1 VVAITPTEWPFLKR
15 MSWRPIPYVLAGAIV
30 LVLGSGNAVDGAAP
44 NRGAALCEL
53 LATRGLLCSGAPVW
67 LSGPSGIHGAMK
79 DGAKALVRARTSGE
93 PLDLYLVDARLSPEG
108 VLLDAGSAY
117 DLTRT
122 SQADEG
128 PPIVRGSRVAYT
140 TTLDGSVTAIHTID
154 LNGPPSKSYEDFTK
168 TQRLQTELTN
178 LQQLGLPHGV
188 VHDAFVLDPIAK
200 SVTLAWLSD
209 DAVEARSDGRRIVI
223 DAARAIPIEGAGW
236 VRPVP
241 EEKARPGGL
250 APWAVDRVRAMAW
263 FGDVRMQWLKA
274 IVFTALDSVLRARAS
289 VVDTSASEIE
299 NDLGGVNTGAASATP
314 AEPDPDTGWPPAPLK
329 PILSPPLPGEGQW
342 ITLDHDPFIT
352 KIPGLHAPFVTT
364 FVRTD
369 KERKDTRVY
378 VTLWDPREVSLHM
391 QAGTVEP
398 VSATGEGGPG
408 MIPRAPEVMKRVVAG
423 FNGGFQAM
431 HGEYG
436 MQADGI
442 LYLPPKPYA
451 ATVLEL
457 RDGTTAFG
465 AWPASQTVPDEVLS
479 FRQNLTAIVEG
490 GKYNPWGRYWWGG
503 TPPGWQDNIHTTRS
517 GICLTQD
524 KFVGYFYGNDIAA
537 DALGAGMLAAHCS
550 FGVHLDMN
558 PGLAG
563 FEFYDIEPS
572 ATWKPLG
579 RPLQADWEYEGTV
592 RDLPDLHVRARRM
605 TRGMVEVNFPQYIH
619 REARDFFYLTAR
631 AMVPGSD
638 VEPGPRG
645 FGGYPPEGGAAST
658 GPPEEGVFRV
668 KGLPQHGFPYAIATT
683 TVRPDASHPEI
694 RVRVLRVDPRTV
706 VPAASAGTT
715 IDTPTIV
722 SFFGAVPNPQA
733 EGTGV
738 WLVNDSFITSA
749 VPVPGGTRIAGGSP
763 LGRSLGHGG
772 SGAGARAA
780 IGIQDEDGLLDW
792 VELEPDA
799 KPDATSA
806 AAMDA
811 LLARLGCGARLLVGA
826 DARAVLG
833 SGQDLSGTPITLP
846 ATPSTRLVRGHPSSA
861 RAYFESTPIVPPAVW
876 QPLQAQRVRYFP
888 KPPKA
893 DAGAPVPLPAPSP
906 LHPTP

>member
-1 VVAITPTEWPFLKR
+1 MPWNARGWTGRSANVVAITPTEWPFLKR

-631 AMVPGSD
+631 AMVPGSV

-645 FGGYPPEGGAAST
+645 FGGVPPRGGGGIHWSPRGGSLPGEGPTAARVSVRHRDDDGPPRRLASRDPCSSSPRRPPHGGARGKRGDHDRYSYDRLVLRSRPE
-658 GPPEEGVFRV
+658 PPGRRDGGMARQRLLHHERRARPGRYAHRR
-668 KGLPQHGFPYAIATT
+668 GLPSRQESGARRQRRGSPRGDRNSRRGRAPRLGRARARRQAGRYERGGDGRSSRKTRLWSSAPRRRGCAGCPGQRSGPIWNPHYTSRHPVDSPRTGAPFL
-683 TVRPDASHPEI
+683 RP
-694 RVRVLRVDPRTV
+694 RVL
-706 VPAASAGTT
+706 
-715 IDTPTIV
+715 
-722 SFFGAVPNPQA
+722 
-733 EGTGV
+733 
-738 WLVNDSFITSA
+738 
-749 VPVPGGTRIAGGSP
+749 
-763 LGRSLGHGG
+763 
-772 SGAGARAA
+772 
-780 IGIQDEDGLLDW
+780 
-792 VELEPDA
+792 
-799 KPDATSA
+799 
-806 AAMDA
+806 
-811 LLARLGCGARLLVGA
+811 
-826 DARAVLG
+826 
-833 SGQDLSGTPITLP
+833 
-846 ATPSTRLVRGHPSSA
+846 
-861 RAYFESTPIVPPAVW
+861 
-876 QPLQAQRVRYFP
+876 
-888 KPPKA
+888 
-893 DAGAPVPLPAPSP
+893 
-906 LHPTP
+906 